1 MVFNVTSSLLQPLLG
16 RWFDRKQTSW
26 LLVLGLAVNCAGMSM
41 VGIAPSYVLVL
52 FLVGTAG
59 LGSSA
64 FHPPAFSVVAKA
76 SNRSRGGA
84 MGAFL
89 SAGNTG
95 YFLGPIFAGLV
106 VSAFG
111 LHGTILLL
119 PIGIATALI
128 MLRLGASSEKV
139 TMTQSHQKTDTR
151 TVVLLAV
158 VTALRS
164 IAVQNVV
171 TFLPLYFVARGDSL
185 FIATAIASIW
195 LGLGVVGQLGGG
207 LLSDRVGRRPVILAS
222 LFFGSAFFYG
232 FLASTDALSLLF
244 LAISGAVL
252 YGGWS
257 VIVAMSSEAAP
268 DHVGA
273 VSGVMLGFS
282 IGIGGIA
289 AAGFGALADGIG
301 LSAAFYVS
309 TAFAVAGGLVAM
321 LLPKQ
326 RTSSVRVLEGLQL
339 QSS

>member
-1 MVFNVTSSLLQPLLG
+1 MVFNITSSLLQPLLG
-16 RWFDRKQTSW
+16 RWFDRKQAAW
-26 LLVLGLAVNCAGMSM
+26 LLELGLAVNCVGMSL

-52 FLVGTAG
+52 LLVGTAG

-76 SNRSRGGA
+76 SNRSRGRA

-95 YFLGPIFAGLV
+95 YFLGPIFAGLI
-106 VSAFG
+106 VSEFG
-111 LHGTILLL
+111 LHGTVLLL
-119 PIGIATALI
+119 PIGITTALI
-128 MLRLGASSEKV
+128 LLRVGASSEKV
-139 TMTQSHQKTDTR
+139 ITTQSHQKTNRYTIA
-151 TVVLLAV
+151 VLAV

-185 FIATAIASIW
+185 FLATAIASIW
-195 LGLGVVGQLGGG
+195 LGLGVVGQLAGG
-207 LLSDRVGRRPVILAS
+207 LLSDRVGRRPVILGS
-222 LFFGSAFFYG
+222 LFVGSAFFYG
-232 FLASTDALSLLF
+232 FLASSGVLSLFF
-244 LAISGAVL
+244 LAVSGAVL

-289 AAGFGALADGIG
+289 VVGFGAIADALG
-301 LSAAFYVS
+301 LSAAFYIS
-309 TAFAVAGGLVAM
+309 TAFAVAAGLIA
-321 LLPKQ
+321 LFLPKQ
-326 RTSSVRVLEGLQL
+326 HTPSVIVLEGLGR
-339 QSS
+339 